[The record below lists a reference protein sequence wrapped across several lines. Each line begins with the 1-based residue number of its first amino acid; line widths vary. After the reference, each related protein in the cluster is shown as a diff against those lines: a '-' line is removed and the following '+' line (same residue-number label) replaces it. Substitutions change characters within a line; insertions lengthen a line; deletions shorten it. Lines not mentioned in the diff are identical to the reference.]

1 MRIAIFSDVHGNLS
15 ALEAVLADIERH
27 GPDLVIFAGDLC
39 LFGPRPAECL
49 RLVIDRRLPSVVGNT
64 DAWLAGAGGAP
75 AKHQASMTWTQTR
88 FTAGELAALGRLPF
102 SLRLSPT
109 ANAADDL
116 LVVHANPRDWDA
128 IIFPSE
134 SDQIARWGHIRQ
146 ADAALE
152 PYFGGLEAAVV
163 AYGHLHIPGVRPWGA
178 LTLVNVAS
186 VSMPGDDDGRAKYA
200 LLEWREGRWSATHHR
215 VKYDTAAEIAAFRA
229 LQPPNWEQAV
239 TSLETDGFYYPQR
252 I

>member
-15 ALEAVLADIERH
+15 GMEAVLADTERH
-27 GPDLVIFAGDLC
+27 SPDLVVFAGDLC

-49 RLVIDRRLPSVVGNT
+49 RLLRERRIPGVIGNT
-64 DAWLAGAGGAP
+64 DAWLAGRDGAP
-75 AKHQASMTWTQTR
+75 DKHQASLAWTQPR

-109 ANAADDL
+109 ANAGDDL
-116 LVVHANPRDWDA
+116 LIVHANPRNVDD

-134 SDQIARWGHIRQ
+134 ADQISRWGHIRQ
-146 ADAALE
+146 YDAELE
-152 PYFGGLEAAVV
+152 PLLSGIEAAVM
-163 AYGHLHIPGVRPWGA
+163 AYGHLHIPGVRQWDG

-186 VSMPGDDDGRAKYA
+186 ANMPGDEDGRAKYA
-200 LLEWREGRWSATHHR
+200 LLEWRGGRWVGEHHR
-215 VKYDTAAEIAAFRA
+215 VAYDTTAERDAFLAQRPPRWEEAVAA
-229 LQPPNWEQAV
+229 
-239 TSLETDGFYYPQR
+239 LETDGYYYPQR